1 VELSSSVAATP
12 DSAAPLD
19 ALPAPPDAPAVAPAD
34 CVVPPSPTVD
44 PADASDP
51 RADEADVDP
60 VDDAL
65 LADRPLLLDV
75 PDVLLELDDPDDLPV
90 LPRDRDVERPDDPD
104 PPLELVLVVERLE
117 DVVLVDER
125 LDVEERPDDPD
136 PLDERLDVE
145 ERPDDPD
152 PLDERLDVEERPLAP
167 VDAVWLLDELS
178 SWSSSSEGQLSGSG
192 RPSRRLETYVVWP
205 RRS

>member
-125 LDVEERPDDPD
+125 LDVEERP
-136 PLDERLDVE
+136 
-145 ERPDDPD
+145 
-152 PLDERLDVEERPLAP
+152 LAP

>member
-1 VELSSSVAATP
+1 
-12 DSAAPLD
+12 
-19 ALPAPPDAPAVAPAD
+19 
-34 CVVPPSPTVD
+34 
-44 PADASDP
+44 
-51 RADEADVDP
+51 
-60 VDDAL
+60 
-65 LADRPLLLDV
+65 LLDV

-145 ERPDDPD
+145 ERP
-152 PLDERLDVEERPLAP
+152 LAP